1 MKLHHL
7 TISNFLGAR
16 DVQIDTAAPVT
27 LVCGPNGSG
36 KSSVRDALDLA
47 LTGALHRVAL
57 KKDCAALVTEGA
69 QKARISVAGQDLAVD
84 VAISAAGKLA
94 RSGASVDALPAL
106 LPYVLDG
113 QRFARGLTADGR
125 RQFLFGL
132 MGVQVGVSS
141 IKAKLA
147 ARGCDQR
154 LVAKIMPTE
163 HAAKVLP
170 ALSGGLEAAHAESKR
185 HAAESRGAWKA
196 VTGEA
201 YGSQKAADW
210 RAPVP
215 GQAVDGEPTDPALLK
230 ACDAALESWQRS
242 MGAATAER
250 ERRAGLQR
258 RMPDLQAAA
267 DLQARRRTKLA
278 ADEAELADVQAQLQ
292 RAREAAGAAPR
303 VGLVHDLA
311 ASLSAMLGAL
321 FGGDGLFGNAPE
333 FNTARAALAR
343 YEAEHGKLGATGGD
357 PEARAKLPALQQAAA
372 LCERTVAN
380 SLRDVEAAQRA
391 AAELANI
398 TAELAQPMED
408 TSEAE
413 AQIAKLK
420 AERAAIVARLDAA
433 ASAKRAH
440 EAALRKTTEAA
451 GHHADVQAWE
461 QIAEALAHSGIPAE
475 LLSEALTPLNDVL
488 RGHAESAQWPCV
500 AVEADMTVT
509 ADGRAYAL
517 LSESEQ
523 WRADAML
530 AAAIAQLSDVRLL
543 VLDRFD
549 VLDGQGRSDAL
560 YWLDDLSAAGDIDTA
575 IIFGTLARAPS
586 GLPDTVRAVWI
597 EGGRASAVA
606 AQGQRE
612 EVAA

>member
-1 MKLHHL
+1 MKINSI
-7 TISNFLGAR
+7 TVSNFLGAR
-16 DVQIDTAAPVT
+16 DVRLDMTTPVT

-57 KKDCAALVTEGA
+57 KKDAGALVTDGA

-84 VAISAAGKLA
+84 VGISAAGKLA
-94 RSGASVDALPAL
+94 RSGASLEAMPDL

-113 QRFARGLTADGR
+113 QRFARGLMADGR

-132 MGVQVGVSS
+132 MGVEVNGAAV
-141 IKAKLA
+141 AKRLE
-147 ARGCDQR
+147 ARGCD
-154 LVAKIMPTE
+154 
-163 HAAKVLP
+163 AARVFHVLP
-170 ALSGGLEAAHAESKR
+170 SLRSGFEAACSEAKGR
-185 HAAESRGAWKA
+185 ATMARGAWKA

-201 YGSQKAADW
+201 YGSNKAADW
-210 RAPVP
+210 LAPVP

-230 ACDAALESWQRS
+230 ACDVALESWQRS

-258 RMPDLQAAA
+258 RLPDLQATA
-267 DLQARRRTKLA
+267 DLLPRRLTKLA
-278 ADEAELADVQAQLQ
+278 ADEEELGDVQGQLQ
-292 RAREAAGAAPR
+292 RAREAAGAVPRER
-303 VGLVHDLA
+303 VGLIHDLA
-311 ASLSAMLGAL
+311 AAVAYLLPLAQTPMDREPPQAERDAETAL
-321 FGGDGLFGNAPE
+321 VA
-333 FNTARAALAR
+333 
-343 YEAEHGKLGATGGD
+343 YEREHGRVGEAYSGD

-372 LCERTVAN
+372 LCERTVTN
-380 SLRDVEAAQRA
+380 SRRDVDAAQRA
-391 AAELANI
+391 AAEVSTI
-398 TAELAQPMED
+398 TADLAQPMAD

-420 AERAAIVARLDAA
+420 TERASIVARIDAA
-433 ASAKRAH
+433 ASAKRAK

-461 QIAEALAHSGIPAE
+461 QIAEALAPGGIPAE
-475 LLSEALTPLNDVL
+475 LLSEALGPLNDAL
-488 RGHAESAQWPCV
+488 AGHAESAQWPRV

-509 ADGRAYAL
+509 ADGRAYAM

-549 VLDGQGRSDAL
+549 VLDQQGRSDAL
-560 YWLDDLSAAGDIDTA
+560 YWLDDMAQAGAIDTA
-575 IIFGTLARAPS
+575 LVSGTLARLPT
-586 GLPDTVRAVWI
+586 GLPESTRAVWI
-597 EGGRASAVA
+597 EGGCASAVV
-606 AQGQRE
+606 AQEQRE

>member
-1 MKLHHL
+1 MKINSIN
-7 TISNFLGAR
+7 ISNFLGAR
-16 DVQIDTAAPVT
+16 DVRLDMPTPVT

-36 KSSVRDALDLA
+36 KSSIRDALDLA
-47 LTGALHRVAL
+47 LTGVLHRVAL
-57 KKDCAALVTEGA
+57 KKDAGALVTEGA
-69 QKARISVAGQDLAVD
+69 QKARISVAGQDLAVE

-113 QRFARGLTADGR
+113 QRFARGLTPDGR
-125 RQFLFGL
+125 RQLLFGL
-132 MGVQVGVSS
+132 MGVEVNGAAV
-141 IKAKLA
+141 AKRLE
-147 ARGCDQR
+147 ARGCDTGR
-154 LVAKIMPTE
+154 
-163 HAAKVLP
+163 AAQVLP
-170 ALSGGLEAAHAESKR
+170 ALRGGFEAACTEAKSR
-185 HAAESRGAWKA
+185 ATQARGAWKA

-201 YGSQKAADW
+201 YGSQKADGW
-210 RAPVP
+210 RATVP

-258 RMPDLQAAA
+258 RLPDLQATA
-267 DLQARRRTKLA
+267 DLLPRRRTKLT
-278 ADEAELADVQAQLQ
+278 ADEAELDEVQAQLQ

-303 VGLVHDLA
+303 VGLIHDLA
-311 ASLSAMLGAL
+311 SAVAYLLPLAQTPMDQDPPQAEC
-321 FGGDGLFGNAPE
+321 DAE
-333 FNTARAALAR
+333 AALVA
-343 YEAEHGKLGATGGD
+343 YEREHGPVSVATGGD

-380 SLRDVEAAQRA
+380 SRRDVDAAQRS
-391 AAELANI
+391 AAEVATI
-398 TAELAQPMED
+398 TEDLAQPMAD

-413 AQIAKLK
+413 AQIAQLK
-420 AERAAIVARLDAA
+420 AERASIVARIDAA

-440 EAALRKTTEAA
+440 EAALRKTAEAA

-461 QIAEALAHSGIPAE
+461 QIAEALAPSGIPAE
-475 LLSEALTPLNDVL
+475 LLSEALTPLNDAL

-509 ADGRAYAL
+509 AEGRAYAL

-530 AAAIAQLSDVRLL
+530 AASIAQLSDVRLL

-549 VLDGQGRSDAL
+549 VLDQQGRSDAL
-560 YWLDDLSAAGDIDTA
+560 YWLDDLAQDGVIDTA
-575 IIFGTLARAPS
+575 LVFGTLARAPS
-586 GLPDTVRAVWI
+586 GLPDNVRAVWI

-606 AQGQRE
+606 AQEQRE

>member
-57 KKDCAALVTEGA
+57 KKDAGALVTEGA
-69 QKARISVAGQDLAVD
+69 QKARISVAGRDLAVD

-132 MGVQVGVSS
+132 MGVEVNGPAV
-141 IKAKLA
+141 AKRLE
-147 ARGCDQR
+147 ARGCDAAR
-154 LVAKIMPTE
+154 VA
-163 HAAKVLP
+163 HVLP
-170 ALSGGLEAAHAESKR
+170 SLRSGVEAACSEAKGR
-185 HAAESRGAWKA
+185 ATLARGAWKA

-201 YGSQKAADW
+201 YGSQKAAGW
-210 RAPVP
+210 RAPAP
-215 GQAVDGEPTDPALLK
+215 GQSVDGEPTDPALLK

-267 DLQARRRTKLA
+267 ELQARRRTKLA

-311 ASLSAMLGAL
+311 ASLSEMLGAL
-321 FGGDGLFGNAPE
+321 FEGDEEGLFGHAPE
-333 FNTARAALAR
+333 VDTARDALAR
-343 YEAEHGKLGATGGD
+343 YEAEHGKPGATGGD

-380 SLRDVEAAQRA
+380 SRRDVDAAQRA
-391 AAELANI
+391 AAEVASIN
-398 TAELAQPMED
+398 ADLAQPMAD
-408 TSEAE
+408 TSEAD

-420 AERAAIVARLDAA
+420 TERASIVARIDAA
-433 ASAKRAH
+433 ASVKRAH
-440 EAALRKTTEAA
+440 EAALRKTAEAA
-451 GHHADVQAWE
+451 AHHADVQAWE
-461 QIAEALAHSGIPAE
+461 KIAEALAPSGIPAE
-475 LLSEALTPLNDVL
+475 LLSEALTPLNDAM

-523 WRADAML
+523 WRCDAML

-549 VLDGQGRSDAL
+549 VLDQQGRSDAL
-560 YWLDDLSAAGDIDTA
+560 YWLDDLARAGDIDTA
-575 IIFGTLARAPS
+575 IVFGTLARAPS
-586 GLPDTVRAVWI
+586 GLPDNVRAVWI

-606 AQGQRE
+606 VQSQAE